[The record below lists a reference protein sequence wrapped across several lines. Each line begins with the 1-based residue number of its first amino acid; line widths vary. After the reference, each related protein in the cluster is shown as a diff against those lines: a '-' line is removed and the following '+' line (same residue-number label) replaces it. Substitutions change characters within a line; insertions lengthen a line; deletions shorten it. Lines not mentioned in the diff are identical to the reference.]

1 MPFTKT
7 TTGRV
12 FTFGEDLLGALSDA
26 RLGARGRP
34 IIFLG
39 HSLGGIVIKSVRCE
53 NVRSMSGPR

>member
-12 FTFGEDLLGALSDA
+12 FTFAEEMLGALSDA
-26 RLGARGRP
+26 RVGARGRP

-39 HSLGGIVIKSVRCE
+39 HSLGGIVIKSVCDDDICI
-53 NVRSMSGPR
+53 MS